1 MQYSYE
7 PYSVSKLN
15 TNLKTWNFDQ
25 SSRLTNLLQILFYM
39 YHKDSKISTIDMI
52 KLSLILPLSL
62 LLSSTKIQV
71 KMNMYICSS
80 PLNSPRLAFSFLSF
94 FISFFPLLLSRDIF
108 SFMILIEFCTL
119 STPLVSLLPSIAS
132 DPKQTI

>member
-1 MQYSYE
+1 MNHI
-7 PYSVSKLN
+7 VSRKLN

-39 YHKDSKISTIDMI
+39 YHKDSKISTTDMI

-62 LLSSTKIQV
+62 QLSSTKIQV

-94 FISFFPLLLSRDIF
+94 FISFFPLLLSSDIF

>member
-7 PYSVSKLN
+7 PYSVSKIEYKFKN
-15 TNLKTWNFDQ
+15 MEFWSIKQTNQFTTDTFLHVSQRLKDINYWHDQ
-25 SSRLTNLLQILFYM
+25 V
-39 YHKDSKISTIDMI
+39 ISYSPSQFITEL
-52 KLSLILPLSL
+52 K
-62 LLSSTKIQV
+62 KIQV

-94 FISFFPLLLSRDIF
+94 FISFFPLLLSSDIF
-108 SFMILIEFCTL
+108 SFIILIEFCTL